1 MSSINNNNNIK
12 SIKSPKLQGVIVEP
26 ILVYCING
34 ISICELSFEIQR
46 VIPLPYKALKKYL
59 FYLIS
64 YELLSYDGQR
74 QIYITEDGEIIN
86 LLDRI
91 GEEKRMTMTDTEDIV
106 NYPRI
111 SLFKIKEISIE
122 IIMSNIFYRTQ
133 IYFPNSLKI

>member
-1 MSSINNNNNIK
+1 MSSINDKNNIK

-59 FYLIS
+59 FYLIN

-74 QIYITEDGEIIN
+74 QIYITEDGGLD
-86 LLDRI
+86 LLDKI
-91 GEEKRMTMTDTEDIV
+91 GEEKRITMTNSEDIV
-106 NYPRI
+106 I
-111 SLFKIKEISIE
+111 TLE
-122 IIMSNIFYRTQ
+122 
-133 IYFPNSLKI
+133 

>member
-1 MSSINNNNNIK
+1 MSSINDKNNIK

-59 FYLIS
+59 FYLIN

-74 QIYITEDGEIIN
+74 QIYITEDVGLD
-86 LLDRI
+86 LLDKI
-91 GEEKRMTMTDTEDIV
+91 GEEKRITMINSEDIV
-106 NYPRI
+106 I
-111 SLFKIKEISIE
+111 TLE
-122 IIMSNIFYRTQ
+122 
-133 IYFPNSLKI
+133 

>member
-1 MSSINNNNNIK
+1 MSSINDKNNIK

-59 FYLIS
+59 FYLIN

-74 QIYITEDGEIIN
+74 QIYITEDVGLD
-86 LLDRI
+86 LLDKI
-91 GEEKRMTMTDTEDIV
+91 GEEKRITMTNSEDIV
-106 NYPRI
+106 I
-111 SLFKIKEISIE
+111 TLE
-122 IIMSNIFYRTQ
+122 
-133 IYFPNSLKI
+133 